1 MSSSVDPLLVTLF
14 WLILHFFYYLC
25 ISFYS
30 SFNNNIIILISYGPA
45 VVSYFISII
54 TCGLLYMFVFSESFI
69 IVTPLVFYFALH
81 GWSRDV
87 VRETIKKCNMVS
99 VNVFIF
105 GFAPFVLSEGILF
118 ISVFWGLVH
127 FMLTPFFSNHEALF
141 VPDATE
147 LTYANTLLL
156 SNAAISLGSA
166 YSTRENLILFGAP
179 NSASFI
185 LAWAFLSLQIKE
197 FRNLGFYLSDS
208 VYGCI
213 FFILSGLHFIY
224 LNIWRIR
231 FGSMSRSLDKF

>member
-1 MSSSVDPLLVTLF
+1 MR
-14 WLILHFFYYLC
+14 
-25 ISFYS
+25 
-30 SFNNNIIILISYGPA
+30 
-45 VVSYFISII
+45 SI
-54 TCGLLYMFVFSESFI
+54 
-69 IVTPLVFYFALH
+69 
-81 GWSRDV
+81 
-87 VRETIKKCNMVS
+87 
-99 VNVFIF
+99 
-105 GFAPFVLSEGILF
+105 
-118 ISVFWGLVH
+118 VFWGLVH
-127 FMLTPFFSNHEALF
+127 FMLTPFFNNHEALF

-213 FFILSGLHFIY
+213 FFILEGLHFLHVIVGLMLLGIYSNFGETFDCIY
-224 LNIWRIR
+224 LIVCQDLYFSIHLLYWHFVEVIWLLLYYFLYLLFYIIY
-231 FGSMSRSLDKF
+231 FLEYMHISTDSDSKDTLSFITYFISFCVYIMCSFLAVFTSHLMA